1 MKKWK
6 VTIMDTE
13 TDKLLFDGE
22 VDAILATIIQGD
34 DARSITALKTNTA
47 GVITAIIN
55 TKRTLEKISAQFPH
69 IVPLVELY
77 EKVMKDMGVE
87 KDDQIIVTDIDE
99 TE

>member
-6 VTIMDTE
+6 VTIVDTE
-13 TDKLLFDGE
+13 TDKPLFDGE

-55 TKRTLEKISAQFPH
+55 PH
-69 IVPLVELY
+69 IESVIAKHLCYATIDIESHHLGATQIVGVCRVESN
-77 EKVMKDMGVE
+77 
-87 KDDQIIVTDIDE
+87 
-99 TE
+99 TEIES